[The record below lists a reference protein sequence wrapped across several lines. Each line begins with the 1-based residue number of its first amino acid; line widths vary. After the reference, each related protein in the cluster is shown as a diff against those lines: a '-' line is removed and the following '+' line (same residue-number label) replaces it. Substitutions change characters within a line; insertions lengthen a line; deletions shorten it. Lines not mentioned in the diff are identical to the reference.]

1 MQSKSLQLGISNRQ
15 ILSISLPISFALVIP
30 FLNFTVNNF
39 FLGQLGESELGTAG
53 ITGVYFLVV
62 AVIGNGLNN
71 ALQAIISRRAG
82 ENKPTEIGRTF
93 GQGVKIALLFAA
105 AGIAITYLLAPLLF
119 AGALQFKGVEE
130 RAVDFLKIRVWGLPF
145 LYLFQM
151 GNALLVGTTNSR
163 LLVIGT
169 LFEAGANILLDYLL
183 IFGHWGFPQLGFN
196 GAAWASVIAE
206 AIGMIVVL
214 LVILS
219 KKMQVQFELFRH
231 FQFHKSTVQ
240 LILKTSA
247 PLIGQYGISLM
258 SWLFFY
264 ILIEHKGE
272 RSLAIS
278 NIMRN
283 VFTLTGVFTW
293 AFAST
298 TNTMVSNIIGQNRK
312 DEVTTLVFKI
322 MRLSFLFAV
331 TMFLMLNLF
340 AAEFLNIFGLTSEFT
355 QAGIPVLRMVST
367 GILLMS
373 ISVVWLNAVTGTG
386 NTQVNLLIELAAIVF
401 YCLYVYLV
409 LEVYQLNLVWAW
421 ASELIYWIV
430 ILSMAYTYIQSG
442 RWKKK
447 LL

>member
-1 MQSKSLQLGISNRQ
+1 MQLSISNRQ
-15 ILSISLPISFALVIP
+15 ILAISLPISFALVIP

-39 FLGQLGESELGTAG
+39 FLGRLGESELGTAG
-53 ITGVYFLVV
+53 ITGVYFLVM

-71 ALQAIISRRAG
+71 SLQAIISRRAG
-82 ENKPTEIGRTF
+82 EDRPAEIGRTF

-105 AGIAITYLLAPLLF
+105 AGIVLTYLLAPLLF
-119 AGALQFKGVEE
+119 AGSLAFQGVEQ
-130 RAVDFLKIRVWGLPF
+130 RAVEFLKIRVWGLPF

-163 LLVIGT
+163 LLIIGT

-183 IFGHWGFPQLGFN
+183 IFGHCGFPQLGFN
-196 GAAWASVIAE
+196 GAAWASVFAE
-206 AIGMIVVL
+206 AIGMAVVI
-214 LVILS
+214 LVIFF
-219 KKMQVQFELFRH
+219 KKMHVQFELFRH
-231 FQFHKSTVQ
+231 FSFNREVSR

-247 PLIGQYGISLM
+247 PLIGQYGISLI

-312 DEVTTLVFKI
+312 EEVLVLIQKI

-331 TMFLMLNLF
+331 ILVVILNVFASSFLNLF
-340 AAEFLNIFGLTSEFT
+340 GLSQEFT
-355 QAGIPVLRMVST
+355 EAGVPVLRMVT
-367 GILLMS
+367 AGILLMS
-373 ISVVWLNAVTGTG
+373 ISVVWLNGVTGTG

-401 YCLYVYLV
+401 YCVYVYLV
-409 LEVYQLNLVWAW
+409 LEVYNLNLIWAW
-421 ASELIYWIV
+421 ASELIYWLVIV
-430 ILSMAYTYIQSG
+430 TMAFLYIQSG
-442 RWKKK
+442 RWKEKR
-447 LL
+447 L